1 MVKFTTGMLP
11 ENSLAARPGKMSDFS
26 EDSLLGGRVRL
37 RQPRDGYRAA
47 IDPVFLAAMVP
58 AKDGESVLDLGS
70 GVGAASLC
78 LAARVTGCRV
88 FGIEMQPA
96 LVALARD
103 NVELNGMQGRVE
115 AIIGTLAAPPPR
127 LAPGSY
133 HHVMSNPPYSETGT
147 PSPHPGKAAANHE
160 GEVDLAAW
168 MRFAVNMLRPKGT
181 LVVVHRA
188 DRLNHLLTALGSK
201 VGEVMVYPLWP
212 KPGRPAKRVLVRAR
226 KGSAT
231 PMALLPGL
239 TLHEADGRYTAAAD
253 AVLRDGAG
261 LQ

>member
-1 MVKFTTGMLP
+1 
-11 ENSLAARPGKMSDFS
+11 MSDFS
-26 EDSLLGGRVRL
+26 EDNLLAGRVRL
-37 RQPRDGYRAA
+37 RQPREGYRAA

-88 FGIEMQPA
+88 FGLEMQAA

-115 AIIGTLAAPPPR
+115 AIIGSLASPPPR

-133 HHVMSNPPYSETGT
+133 HHVMTNPPYSDTG
-147 PSPHPGKAAANHE
+147 PLSPHPGKAAANHQ

-188 DRLNHLLTALGSK
+188 DRLDDLLAALHRK
-201 VGEVMVYPLWP
+201 VGEVAITPLWP
-212 KPGRPAKRVLVRAR
+212 KPGRPAKRLLLRAR
-226 KGSAT
+226 KGSAAPLT
-231 PMALLPGL
+231 LMPGL
-239 TLHEADGRYTAAAD
+239 VLHDEDGAYTAAAE
-253 AVLRDGAG
+253 AVLRDGAA
-261 LQ
+261 L